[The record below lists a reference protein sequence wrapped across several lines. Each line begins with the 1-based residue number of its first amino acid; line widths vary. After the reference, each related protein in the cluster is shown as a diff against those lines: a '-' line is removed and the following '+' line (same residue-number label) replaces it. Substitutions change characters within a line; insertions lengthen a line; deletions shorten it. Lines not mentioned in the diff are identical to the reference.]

1 MPPEL
6 LAEVSTSS
14 SRTSSGPVTT
24 LEAGLQAIGLD
35 LPVDRVEALQR
46 FLELLQ
52 RWNRVYNLT
61 AVRDPQDML
70 VQHLLDALAVIPV
83 LAHLALGQPV
93 TPTGGLDE
101 HAPVGDPIPGAALIA
116 TPAPLDT
123 PAPLAIPAPLAT
135 PAPLE
140 ALAGLQ
146 VADIGSGAGIP
157 GLILAIACP
166 SVQLLSI
173 EPVGKKCAFQ
183 QQVASELA
191 LAHVAVK
198 QARAEQVTAP
208 CDWVMCRALTS
219 LAEFIRISAGLLKP
233 SSRLAA
239 LKGRRSEIDAELQA
253 LPEGWQAEVIPVKV
267 PGLAAERHLVVLH
280 RS

>member
-101 HAPVGDPIPGAALIA
+101 HAPVGDPIPGAALSA
-116 TPAPLDT
+116 TPAPLK
-123 PAPLAIPAPLAT
+123 
-135 PAPLE
+135 

>member
-1 MPPEL
+1 MQPEVV
-6 LAEVSTSS
+6 AEVSASS
-14 SRTSSGPVTT
+14 SDASNPPVTT
-24 LEAGLQAIGLD
+24 LEAGLQAIGFD
-35 LPVDRVEALQR
+35 LPADRVEALKR
-46 FLELLQ
+46 FLDLLQ

-70 VQHLLDALAVIPV
+70 VQHLLDALAIIPV
-83 LAHLALGQPV
+83 LARLAQGQSVPPKV
-93 TPTGGLDE
+93 GLDGRT
-101 HAPVGDPIPGAALIA
+101 PV
-116 TPAPLDT
+116 
-123 PAPLAIPAPLAT
+123 
-135 PAPLE
+135 PLE
-140 ALAGLQ
+140 VLAELH

-157 GLILAIACP
+157 GLVLAIACP
-166 SVQLLSI
+166 SVHLLSI

-183 QQVASELA
+183 QQVASELV
-191 LAHVAVK
+191 LAHVTVK

-239 LKGRRSEIDAELQA
+239 LKGRRAEIDAELQA

-280 RS
+280 RP